1 MSPRYQRGSLRR
13 EKRGGKSDLWAWR
26 YRLTGTMKQE
36 TYPVILYTTKTAMG
50 QHLEPAVRVLNNQ
63 SVTLATFAPT
73 LADAIKKYREL
84 KLREL
89 AASTRYTQSGQLQI
103 HIEPRR

>member
-1 MSPRYQRGSLRR
+1 
-13 EKRGGKSDLWAWR
+13 
-26 YRLTGTMKQE
+26 
-36 TYPVILYTTKTAMG
+36 VILYTTKTAMG

>member
-36 TYPVILYTTKTAMG
+36 TYPVILGGHPKAATYDQFKTG
-50 QHLEPAVRVLNNQ
+50 HSEG
-63 SVTLATFAPT
+63 
-73 LADAIKKYREL
+73 
-84 KLREL
+84 LRH
-89 AASTRYTQSGQLQI
+89 T
-103 HIEPRR
+103 H